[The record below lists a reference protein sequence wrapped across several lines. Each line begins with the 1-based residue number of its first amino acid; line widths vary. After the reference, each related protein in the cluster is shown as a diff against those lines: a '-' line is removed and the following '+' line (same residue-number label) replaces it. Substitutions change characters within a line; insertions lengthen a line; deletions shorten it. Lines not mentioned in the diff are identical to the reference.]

1 MKLLQ
6 TLFYSVLLKD
16 NTESLNTLSVDGHD
30 VKNSIQIE
38 IIQDRK
44 EAYFYLKLY
53 FNNKADN
60 RFKVGFHNAY
70 KKIPLTD
77 YEKTIKPLID
87 DLINE
92 TKNDRNLRIVV
103 NEQFNLIEIMNLIRR
118 D

>member
-6 TLFYSVLLKD
+6 TLFYSVLLKE

-38 IIQDRK
+38 VIQDRH

-60 RFKVGFHNAY
+60 NFKVGFHNAY

-77 YEKTIKPLID
+77 YDKTIKPLID
-87 DLINE
+87 DLL
-92 TKNDRNLRIVV
+92 NDKTNKLLRIVV
-103 NEQFNLIEIMNLIRR
+103 NEQFNLIEIMRLIRR
-118 D
+118 V